1 MEKQRLQELL
11 VQLHEELENTDA
23 VDERTGEVLGE
34 LKEDISRLVKEETD
48 IEEDHEGL
56 TERLGDAVG
65 HFEQDHP
72 KLSIAIQHILDSLA
86 RMGF

>member
-11 VQLHEELENTDA
+11 VQLHEELEQTKT
-23 VDERTGEVLGE
+23 VDEGTGEVLTE
-34 LKEDISRLVKEETD
+34 LKKDISRLVHED
-48 IEEDHEGL
+48 AAIEDEQEGL

-65 HFEQDHP
+65 HFEEDHP
-72 KLSIAIQHILDSLA
+72 KLSIVIQHVLDSLA

>member
-11 VQLHEELENTDA
+11 VQLHEELEQTET
-23 VDERTGEVLGE
+23 VDVRTGEVLAD
-34 LKEDISRLVKEETD
+34 LKEDISRLVQEETV
-48 IEEDHEGL
+48 IEDEQEGL

-65 HFEQDHP
+65 HFEEDHP
-72 KLSIAIQHILDSLA
+72 KLSMVIQHVLDSLA

>member
-1 MEKQRLQELL
+1 M
-11 VQLHEELENTDA
+11 QLHEELENTDA

>member
-11 VQLHEELENTDA
+11 VQLHEELEQTET

>member
-1 MEKQRLQELL
+1 M
-11 VQLHEELENTDA
+11 QLHEELENTDA

-34 LKEDISRLVKEETD
+34 LKEDISRLVQEETD

>member
-11 VQLHEELENTDA
+11 VQLHEELEKTET
-23 VDERTGEVLGE
+23 VDERTGEVLAD
-34 LKEDISRLVKEETD
+34 LKGDISRLVHEETV
-48 IEEDHEGL
+48 IEDEQEGL

-65 HFEQDHP
+65 HFEEDHP
-72 KLSIAIQHILDSLA
+72 KLSMVIQHVLDSLA